1 MREHLRTKRRL
12 PYLDTEASVLPLAA
26 CEVVSRHEFYQYLTA
41 ARDLKDTMEASDDPL
56 PNIEVFYP
64 AISPKR
70 HRSGEAANTHAEI
83 ENNLRKVSKP
93 VAALKGDSSPT
104 HNVEESSSVEQ
115 EVALG
120 GMFLS
125 TSATYPYW
133 DGTSVGLLGTF
144 SDVDVRTANRLPG
157 HLV

>member
-12 PYLDTEASVLPLAA
+12 PYLDTEACVLPLAA
-26 CEVVSRHEFYQYLTA
+26 REVVSRHEFYQYLTA

-64 AISPKR
+64 AKSPKR

-104 HNVEESSSVEQ
+104 HNGEGSTSVAQ
-115 EVALG
+115 EVACASRAEERVG
-120 GMFLS
+120 GGRCS
-125 TSATYPYW
+125 SATPSPRMHNVGGGLYSATP
-133 DGTSVGLLGTF
+133 SNGLLW
-144 SDVDVRTANRLPG
+144 
-157 HLV
+157 

>member
-12 PYLDTEASVLPLAA
+12 AYLDTEACVLPLAA
-26 CEVVSRHEFYQYLTA
+26 REVVSRHEFYQYLTA
-41 ARDLKDTMEASDDPL
+41 ARDLRDTMEASDDPL

-64 AISPKR
+64 MKSPKR

-115 EVALG
+115 EVALASRGEERVG
-120 GMFLS
+120 GGRCS
-125 TSATYPYW
+125 SATPSP
-133 DGTSVGLLGTF
+133 GMHNVGGGLCSATPSSGILW
-144 SDVDVRTANRLPG
+144 
-157 HLV
+157 